1 MRVSLTGLK
10 ANEIPLMLE
19 ELGNLGEVQDPQ
31 QTDNS
36 LEVTLLTT
44 ASEEDICA
52 VLCFV
57 LEPEQISFTTPPTTA
72 AKPLPSAE
80 VVPPTAACCRRA
92 AQSAESEGQ
101 RIDQYSR
108 GGRES

>member
-1 MRVSLTGLK
+1 ALRQLALEAQQQDAPAAPPVVAQPAPTAVAGGMRVSLTGLK

-19 ELGNLGEVQDPQ
+19 ELGNLGEVHDPQ

-72 AKPLPSAE
+72 
-80 VVPPTAACCRRA
+80 
-92 AQSAESEGQ
+92 
-101 RIDQYSR
+101 
-108 GGRES
+108 